1 MQAIA
6 WWFIFADISLAI
18 LLHTL
23 GQIQNPPC
31 IGDLLRVCTKRV
43 H

>member
-6 WWFIFADISLAI
+6 WWFIFADISLAV
-18 LLHTL
+18 LVHTL
-23 GQIQNPPC
+23 GQIQKPPC
-31 IGDLLRVCTKRV
+31 TGDLLRVCIKRV